1 MRPITVPIIGDKR
14 ARMGNDFLI
23 PIEQQQVESIGL
35 GPLEEG
41 IRNEENLPR
50 RPTKRALPSVLG
62 IILIYSCSSYRG
74 RETKEL
80 IPRDG
85 HDACSNKDQSWTA
98 EDPRLGLSKT
108 FRRPRA
114 QNTNGKCPKNGLRVG

>member
-1 MRPITVPIIGDKR
+1 MRRITVPIIGDKR

-23 PIEQQQVESIGL
+23 PIEQQKVESIGL

-50 RPTKRALPSVLG
+50 RLTKRALPSVLG

-74 RETKEL
+74 
-80 IPRDG
+80 
-85 HDACSNKDQSWTA
+85 
-98 EDPRLGLSKT
+98 
-108 FRRPRA
+108 
-114 QNTNGKCPKNGLRVG
+114 

>member
-1 MRPITVPIIGDKR
+1 MRPVTVPIIGDKR
-14 ARMGNDFLI
+14 TRMDNDFLI
-23 PIEQQQVESIGL
+23 PIEQQKVESIGL

-41 IRNEENLPR
+41 IRNEENLLR
-50 RPTKRALPSVLG
+50 HPTKRALPSVLG

-80 IPRDG
+80 IPRDSRG
-85 HDACSNKDQSWTA
+85 ACSNKNQSWTA

-108 FRRPRA
+108 FRRPRV

>member
-14 ARMGNDFLI
+14 ARMDNDFLI
-23 PIEQQQVESIGL
+23 PIEQQKVESIGL

-50 RPTKRALPSVLG
+50 RPTKWALPSVLG
-62 IILIYSCSSYRG
+62 IVLIYSCSSYRG

-80 IPRDG
+80 ILRDG
-85 HDACSNKDQSWTA
+85 HDACSNK
-98 EDPRLGLSKT
+98 DPRLGLSKT

>member
-14 ARMGNDFLI
+14 ARMDNDFLI
-23 PIEQQQVESIGL
+23 PIEQQKVESFGL

-50 RPTKRALPSVLG
+50 RPTKRALPLVLG

-80 IPRDG
+80 ILRDS
-85 HDACSNKDQSWTA
+85 HDACSNKDQIWTA
-98 EDPRLGLSKT
+98 EDPGLGLSKT
-108 FRRPRA
+108 FRRPRV

>member
-14 ARMGNDFLI
+14 ARMDNDFLI
-23 PIEQQQVESIGL
+23 PIEQQKVESFGL

-50 RPTKRALPSVLG
+50 RPTKRALPLVLG

-98 EDPRLGLSKT
+98 EDPRLSLSKT
-108 FRRPRA
+108 FRRPRV
-114 QNTNGKCPKNGLRVG
+114 QNTNVKCSKNGLRVG

>member
-14 ARMGNDFLI
+14 ARMDNDFLI
-23 PIEQQQVESIGL
+23 PIEQQKVESIGL
-35 GPLEEG
+35 GLLEEG

-50 RPTKRALPSVLG
+50 RPTKRTLPSVSG

-85 HDACSNKDQSWTA
+85 HDACSNKDQIWTA
-98 EDPRLGLSKT
+98 EDPGLGLSKT
-108 FRRPRA
+108 FRGPGA

>member
-1 MRPITVPIIGDKR
+1 MRPVTVPIIGDKR
-14 ARMGNDFLI
+14 ARKGNDFLI
-23 PIEQQQVESIGL
+23 PIEQQKFESIGL

-41 IRNEENLPR
+41 IRNEENLLR
-50 RPTKRALPSVLG
+50 HPTKRALPSVLG

-85 HDACSNKDQSWTA
+85 RGACSNKNQSWTA